1 MSKNPFY
8 NLLIYTK
15 LFDTT
20 ALGGEM
26 YFQHTYLGSM
36 SPITYVQFDTYSSN
50 THNVTIRT

>member
-20 ALGGEM
+20 ALGKEM
-26 YFQHTYLGSM
+26 YFQHMYLGSM
-36 SPITYVQFDTYSSN
+36 SPITYAQFDTYSSN
-50 THNVTIRT
+50 IHNVTIRT